1 MGLKVYVLPADRY
14 GCGHYRLVWPAWVM
28 RRDLGW
34 DIEILPPGS
43 DADDK
48 RGFKALMRETSP
60 GKREIVSL
68 SIPEDADLLVV
79 QRPAHEY
86 QPNMIRVLRE
96 NGIAVVVD
104 MDDDMTH
111 IHPKNVAYNTYSPKS
126 NTQFSWKYATESCRE
141 ATFVTTST
149 ANLQRVYARPGR
161 GVTLDNYVPGVTL
174 TYDKPETGRFGWGG
188 TTASHPDDL
197 TVCGNAAQRLVDEG
211 HQVAV
216 IGPPMIKRKQAPAIK
231 SSVKEQ
237 LRLRDEP
244 FHTGDVGID
253 VWIKTIAETLDV
265 GMVPLAPNPFNASKS
280 RLKGIEYM
288 AAGVAWVASPRTEY
302 LRLNRESGCGLLAP
316 DPRAWYTSLKRL
328 LTDEPFRKE
337 QVEMGREYMRNQTYE
352 AQAWRW
358 AEAWETAYKIQKSL
372 A

>member
-1 MGLKVYVLPADRY
+1 MKVYVLPADKQ
-14 GCGHYRLVWPAWVM
+14 GCGHYRLVWPAYVL

-43 DADDK
+43 SAEDR
-48 RGFKALMRETSP
+48 RGFRAIMRETSP
-60 GKREIVSL
+60 GKKEIVSL
-68 SIPEDADLLVV
+68 SVPKDADLLVV

-86 QPNMIRVLRE
+86 QPNMIDVLRQS
-96 NGIAVVVD
+96 GIAVLVD

-111 IHPKNVAYNTYSPKS
+111 IHPKNIAYHTYSPRS
-126 NTQFSWKYATESCRE
+126 DTQFSWKYAAQSCAK

-149 ANLQRVYARPGR
+149 ANLQRVYAPPGR
-161 GVTLDNYVPGVTL
+161 GAVLDNYVPGVTL
-174 TYDKPETGRFGWGG
+174 NYPKPETGQFGWAG

-197 TVCGNAAQRLVDEG
+197 TVCGASVQRLLDEG
-211 HQVAV
+211 HQFTV
-216 IGPPMIKRKQAPAIK
+216 IGPSMIKRRTGPAIK

-237 LRLRDEP
+237 LRLREEP
-244 FHTGDVGID
+244 PHTGDIGLD
-253 VWIKTIAETLDV
+253 KWIKTIGETLDV
-265 GMVPLAPNPFNASKS
+265 GMVPLAPNAFNSSKS
-280 RLKGIEYM
+280 RLKGIECM
-288 AAGVAWVASPRTEY
+288 AAGVPWVASPRTEY
-302 LRLNRESGCGLLAP
+302 LRLHRESGCGLLAP

-337 QVEMGREYMRNQTYE
+337 QVEMGREYMRTQTYE

-358 AEAWETAYKIQKSL
+358 AEAWETAYKIQKGL